1 MAGAVAWAYDN
12 ELRASTETVTG
23 TPTIAFAYDSDNLLT
38 AAGGLAIVRNAQNGV
53 PQTTTVGTLSD
64 EWTFSSFGELAGYS
78 ATASGAP
85 LYAETLTRDTAG
97 RITQKQE
104 TIGGSN
110 DTYVYAYDVLGQLT
124 QVTRNGVASES
135 YVYDANGNRTS
146 ATSGGTTATATY
158 DNQDRLLTFGPAAY
172 TYSPSGNLAT
182 RSAPSGNS
190 SYSYDA
196 RGNLVGAT
204 LPGGI
209 AVTYLLDGLDRR
221 LGKRVNGTATMQF
234 LDSGMQ
240 VVAQLDG
247 GGAVVSRFVYGD
259 GPVPAYLIKGGAT
272 YRLVTDS
279 LGSVRLVVDSATGT
293 IAQRIDY
300 DAFGAVMGRITNP
313 GSSRSDSPAGSTI
326 PTPAG
331 PLRGPRLRRR
341 GGPVDRQGPDR
352 LLRQRHQSLSL
363 RPQRPGQPG
372 RPLGLAHVRG
382 SIGHRCRIFRNGY
395 RPGDGRRQP
404 ACGAA
409 GFRREV
415 PE

>member
-1 MAGAVAWAYDN
+1 MTTSCGRRPKA
-12 ELRASTETVTG
+12 VTG

-234 LDSGMQ
+234 LDFRHAGCRTTGWRRRCRQ
-240 VVAQLDG
+240 PVRVRRWT
-247 GGAVVSRFVYGD
+247 GAGLSDQGWCDLPPGLPIPSAACGWWWTARPAPSR
-259 GPVPAYLIKGGAT
+259 
-272 YRLVTDS
+272 
-279 LGSVRLVVDSATGT
+279 
-293 IAQRIDY
+293 
-300 DAFGAVMGRITNP
+300 N
-313 GSSRSDSPAGSTI
+313 GSTT
-326 PTPAG
+326 TP
-331 PLRGPRLRRR
+331 
-341 GGPVDRQGPDR
+341 
-352 LLRQRHQSLSL
+352 
-363 RPQRPGQPG
+363 
-372 RPLGLAHVRG
+372 LAR
-382 SIGHRCRIFRNGY
+382 
-395 RPGDGRRQP
+395 
-404 ACGAA
+404 
-409 GFRREV
+409 
-415 PE
+415 